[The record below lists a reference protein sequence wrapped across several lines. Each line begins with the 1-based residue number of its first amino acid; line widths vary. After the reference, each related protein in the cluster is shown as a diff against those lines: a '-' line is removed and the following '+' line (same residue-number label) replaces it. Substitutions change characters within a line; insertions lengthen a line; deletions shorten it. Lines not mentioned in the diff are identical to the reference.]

1 MAKQALISTIEP
13 RYTGYRVAQVV
24 DSKADT
30 FEVANTLFWADCAE
44 NVVADQFWYN
54 PDNQQIEPNPIVPP
68 PTPTAEE
75 NKNYAIELLSETDW
89 ATIPDVADPAIS
101 NPYLTNQQAYF
112 DYRNLVRPYTI
123 NPVAGN
129 INWPTQPTPIWSNT

>member
-1 MAKQALISTIEP
+1 MAKQALISTNEP

-30 FEVANTLFWADCAE
+30 FPVADTLFWADCAD

-54 PDNQQIEPNPIVPP
+54 PDNQLIEPNLPP
-68 PTPTAEE
+68 PPPSAED
-75 NKNYAIELLSETDW
+75 NKNTAIGLLQETDW
-89 ATIPDVADPAIS
+89 ATIPDVADSTIS

-112 DYRNLVRPYTI
+112 DYRNIVRAYTI

-129 INWPTQPTPIWSNT
+129 INWPTQPTPIWS

>member
-30 FEVANTLFWADCAE
+30 FEVSNTLFWADCAD

-54 PDNQQIEPNPIVPP
+54 PDNQQIEPNLPP
-68 PTPTAEE
+68 PPPTAEE
-75 NKNYAIELLSETDW
+75 NKNYAINLLQETDW
-89 ATIPDVADPAIS
+89 ATIPDVANPAVS

-112 DYRNLVRPYTI
+112 DYRNIVRRYTI
-123 NPVAGN
+123 NPVAEN

>member
-1 MAKQALISTIEP
+1 MTKQALISTNEP

-30 FEVANTLFWADCAE
+30 FEVADSLFWADCAD

-54 PDNQQIEPNPIVPP
+54 PDNQQIEPNLLPSP
-68 PTPTAEE
+68 PTTEE
-75 NKNYAIELLSETDW
+75 NKNTAINLLQETDW
-89 ATIPDVADPAIS
+89 TTIPDVADPAIS
-101 NPYLTNQQAYF
+101 NPYLANQQAYF
-112 DYRNLVRPYTI
+112 DYRNIVRPYAI

>member
-1 MAKQALISTIEP
+1 MAKQALISTNEP

-30 FEVANTLFWADCAE
+30 FPVADTLFWADCAD

-54 PDNQQIEPNPIVPP
+54 PDNQLIEPNLPP
-68 PTPTAEE
+68 PPPSAED
-75 NKNYAIELLSETDW
+75 NKNTAIGLLQETDW
-89 ATIPDVADPAIS
+89 ATIPDVADPTIS

-112 DYRNLVRPYTI
+112 DYRNIVRGYTI
-123 NPVAGN
+123 NPVAGD
-129 INWPTQPTPIWSNT
+129 INWPIQPESIWSNT

>member
-1 MAKQALISTIEP
+1 VAKQALISTIEP

-30 FEVANTLFWADCAE
+30 FEVADTLFWADCADD
-44 NVVADQFWYN
+44 VVADQFWYN
-54 PDNQQIEPNPIVPP
+54 PDNQQIEPNLPP
-68 PTPTAEE
+68 SPPTAEE
-75 NKNYAIELLSETDW
+75 NKNTAIGLLQETDW
-89 ATIPDVADPAIS
+89 ATIPDVADSAIS